1 MTQFEENNPEQLKE
15 FLYKLRILMDEYHP
29 NTYTIDG
36 VWEGSRKIE
45 QSIQEVVDKQNT
57 DVLKEIY
64 DKVMMEK
71 TGMTG
76 EEYEE
81 YQQIQFHN
89 ELKNDVVNKRN
100 METLDRINVKLD
112 KLVDEL
118 TKQQTP
124 FFSKAR
130 KYF

>member
-1 MTQFEENNPEQLKE
+1 MTQFEENNPQQLKE
-15 FLYKLRILMDEYHP
+15 FIKQFRMLMDEFHP

-89 ELKNDVVNKRN
+89 ERKVDATINRITN
-100 METLDRINVKLD
+100 TLERINIKLD
-112 KLVDEL
+112 KLTDTMVNV
-118 TKQQTP
+118 K
-124 FFSKAR
+124 K
-130 KYF
+130 

>member
-15 FLYKLRILMDEYHP
+15 FLYKLRMLMDEYHP

-57 DVLKEIY
+57 DVMKEIY

-89 ELKNDVVNKRN
+89 ERKVDATIDRI
-100 METLDRINVKLD
+100 MERLERINVKLD
-112 KLVDEL
+112 MLA
-118 TKQQTP
+118 TP
-124 FFSKAR
+124 KAVVPR
-130 KYF
+130 VYK

>member
-1 MTQFEENNPEQLKE
+1 
-15 FLYKLRILMDEYHP
+15 
-29 NTYTIDG
+29 
-36 VWEGSRKIE
+36 
-45 QSIQEVVDKQNT
+45 VDKQNT

-89 ELKNDVVNKRN
+89 ERNTDVAIKCINN
-100 METLDRINVKLD
+100 TLERINIKLD
-112 KLVDEL
+112 KLIDTVNICVYL
-118 TKQQTP
+118 
-124 FFSKAR
+124 R
-130 KYF
+130 

>member
-15 FLYKLRILMDEYHP
+15 CQYKLRMLMDEYHP

-57 DVLKEIY
+57 DVMKEIY

-89 ELKNDVVNKRN
+89 ERKVDATIDRI
-100 METLDRINVKLD
+100 MERLERINVKLD
-112 KLVDEL
+112 MLA
-118 TKQQTP
+118 TP
-124 FFSKAR
+124 KAVVPR
-130 KYF
+130 VYK

>member
-15 FLYKLRILMDEYHP
+15 FLYKLRMLMDEYHP

-71 TGMTG
+71 TGMT
-76 EEYEE
+76 EAEYEE

-89 ELKNDVVNKRN
+89 ERKVDATINRI
-100 METLDRINVKLD
+100 MERLERINVKLD
-112 KLVDEL
+112 MLTDVVVDV
-118 TKQQTP
+118 K
-124 FFSKAR
+124 
-130 KYF
+130 

>member
-15 FLYKLRILMDEYHP
+15 FLFKFKMLMDEYHHD
-29 NTYTIDG
+29 TYTIDG
-36 VWEGSRKIE
+36 VWEGSRLIE

-57 DVLKEIY
+57 DVLKKIY

-71 TGMTG
+71 TYMTK

-81 YQQIQFHN
+81 YQQIRFHN

>member
-15 FLYKLRILMDEYHP
+15 FLYKLRMLMDEYHP

-89 ELKNDVVNKRN
+89 ERNTDVAIKRIN
-100 METLDRINVKLD
+100 NTLERINVKLD
-112 KLVDEL
+112 KLIDTVNICVYL
-118 TKQQTP
+118 
-124 FFSKAR
+124 R
-130 KYF
+130 

>member
-15 FLYKLRILMDEYHP
+15 FLFKFKILMDEYHP

-71 TGMTG
+71 TYMTK